1 MTDKEMTDRLLARDE
16 SVLSEI
22 DCQLGGMITRVALNI
37 TGDPRDAEE
46 IRYDVL
52 RKLWESIPP
61 ACPGQRDGMGGDDDE
76 TARDKSSELRE
87 REEAPRNT
95 PA

>member
-52 RKLWESIPP
+52 RKL
-61 ACPGQRDGMGGDDDE
+61 
-76 TARDKSSELRE
+76 
-87 REEAPRNT
+87 
-95 PA
+95 

>member
-52 RKLWESIPP
+52 RKLWESIPGDKRFSDDAVRARPENVRP
-61 ACPGQRDGMGGDDDE
+61 ALCDG
-76 TARDKSSELRE
+76 
-87 REEAPRNT
+87 
-95 PA
+95 

>member
-52 RKLWESIPP
+52 RKLLGVNP
-61 ACPGQRDGMGGDDDE
+61 ARLSGQRGGMGGDDNE
-76 TARDKSSELRE
+76 TARDKSSEL
-87 REEAPRNT
+87 
-95 PA
+95 